1 MPTFR
6 WSGPGFSPLSILL
19 AKSHIRVVHVWPV
32 LETPVCQRARP
43 RAHDFA
49 GSIIFDGELQQK
61 GRLLAGML
69 YWNSGG
75 PLGQVAVEQT
85 KHCRVQGR
93 IDCCQARLY
102 RASTS
107 KAPQPPCQPIPQLKG
122 GFAINHDVKSM
133 SLR

>member
-1 MPTFR
+1 MR
-6 WSGPGFSPLSILL
+6 RKAGLNAASGIIPSQRITYAHLSVVWAWIL
-19 AKSHIRVVHVWPV
+19 
-32 LETPVCQRARP
+32 T
-43 RAHDFA
+43 
-49 GSIIFDGELQQK
+49 IFDGELQQK

-85 KHCRVQGR
+85 KHCRVKGR

-122 GFAINHDVKSM
+122 GFAINHDFKSM